1 MLEKIDELL
10 AGVDDTIDDF
20 DTEFEEV
27 KPAKEKQAIQE
38 IVLYL
43 DDEQFERYKKWVNAL
58 AEEMKCNLTEATY
71 NAVKY
76 TFDELGL

>member
-1 MLEKIDELL
+1 MNSNYCFIDNEDEIVLNYL
-10 AGVDDTIDDF
+10 
-20 DTEFEEV
+20 
-27 KPAKEKQAIQE
+27 EKQAIQE

-58 AEEMKCNLTEATY
+58 AEEMKCNLTVATY